1 MGRDAYYTYPI
12 DETIKERVGRIV
24 MFTADD
30 EEEDGK
36 KSVKIFHA
44 AFGGNL
50 IELPGR
56 GHFTMDSMGT
66 DEFPELLEVLE

>member
-1 MGRDAYYTYPI
+1 
-12 DETIKERVGRIV
+12 

-36 KSVKIFHA
+36 KSVEMFHEA
-44 AFGGNL
+44 LGGDF

-66 DEFPELLEVLE
+66 DEFPELLAVIDSL